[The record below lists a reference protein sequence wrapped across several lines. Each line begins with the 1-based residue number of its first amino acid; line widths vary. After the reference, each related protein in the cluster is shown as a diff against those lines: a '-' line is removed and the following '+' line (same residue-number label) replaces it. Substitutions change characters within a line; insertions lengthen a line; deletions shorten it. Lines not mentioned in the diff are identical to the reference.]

1 MLASRKELSVKHI
14 RDTGA
19 RGDTS
24 RTSPHTRTHVFARTH
39 AHTNK
44 FSLSRARALSPSR
57 NNAPYTVPKLTQT
70 HAHAHS
76 AHTPSRRCATS
87 ELFTEHSWLYG
98 NAYAQCDSAHTTLRV
113 ATAIAN
119 PLSTF
124 EYGNQCADILFL
136 VIISIISECYEQLQF
151 VSFLVGH

>member
-44 FSLSRARALSPSR
+44 FSLSRARARSPSR
-57 NNAPYTVPKLTQT
+57 NNAPDTVPKLTQT

-87 ELFTEHSWLYG
+87 ELLTEHSWLYG

-113 ATAIAN
+113 ATAIAIN
-119 PLSTF
+119 AQIFCFWSS
-124 EYGNQCADILFL
+124 LFL